1 MAPVS
6 GLVFILSGPSGVGK
20 STLIARLKE
29 DGFPITYGVTATTR
43 PPRAGEVHGEHYYFL
58 ADEEYNRLL
67 ERNEFLEHAVV
78 HQLYRYGIPTFSL
91 REALRRGQ
99 DVILA
104 PEVQGAATVRRMI
117 PQAIS
122 IFLKPSSLDDL
133 LPRLEARGTETPEE
147 RAIRLAT
154 AEREMLRV
162 SEYDYV
168 VVNAPYQLDAAVDD
182 VKAIVRAERRRV
194 RPRLVTL

>member
-1 MAPVS
+1 M
-6 GLVFILSGPSGVGK
+6 
-20 STLIARLKE
+20 
-29 DGFPITYGVTATTR
+29 
-43 PPRAGEVHGEHYYFL
+43 
-58 ADEEYNRLL
+58 
-67 ERNEFLEHAVV
+67 
-78 HQLYRYGIPTFSL
+78 
-91 REALRRGQ
+91 
-99 DVILA
+99 
-104 PEVQGAATVRRMI
+104 
-117 PQAIS
+117 
-122 IFLKPSSLDDL
+122 

-154 AEREMLRV
+154 AQREMLRV